1 MSSGQPPGY
10 TEAND
15 YTTIIVDEALRR
27 GIEVTIVD
35 PAAGELV
42 LRHGDRTRTMFQSL
56 SDLTSAIAFRRCDD
70 KLLTRRVLE
79 DAGLPV
85 APGRLARGD
94 AEDEDFLAEHG
105 PLVVKPCRGEGGAG
119 ISVGVT
125 DADELRDAMRS
136 ARTSCDRVLLEAVVP
151 CDDLRV
157 LVIDGDVIAASV
169 RRPPIVVG
177 DGTSTVRELVEAR
190 NERRAA
196 ELGDNMTTPFDDIT
210 EATVA
215 AAGHALDE
223 VLPEGTELAVRRT
236 ANLHTGGTI
245 HDLTERLHPDLART
259 ALRATAAVDLPVA
272 GVDIMVEDPEAGGPH
287 VVIEVNEQPG
297 LANHEPQPT
306 AERYLDLLFPE
317 TRT

>member
-1 MSSGQPPGY
+1 MSTRPAGY
-10 TEAND
+10 DEAND

-35 PAAGELV
+35 PAEGELE
-42 LRHGDRTRTMFQSL
+42 LRHDGRTRSMFQSL

-85 APGRLARGD
+85 APGRLASGGPD
-94 AEDEDFLAEHG
+94 DEALLAEHG

-125 DADELRDAMRS
+125 DVDELRAAIDS

-151 CDDLRV
+151 GDDLRV
-157 LVIDGDVIAASV
+157 LVIDGEVVAASV
-169 RRPPIVVG
+169 RRPPTVVG
-177 DGTSTVRELVEAR
+177 DGSSTVRALVEAR
-190 NERRAA
+190 NEQRAA
-196 ELGDNMTTPFDDIT
+196 ELGGNLTTPLDGIT

-215 AAGHALDE
+215 AAGRSLDD
-223 VLPEGTELAVRRT
+223 VLPHGTELAVRRT

-259 ALRATAAVDLPVA
+259 ALRATEAVGLPIA

-306 AERYLDLLFPE
+306 AQRYLDLLFPE